1 MTLTVWTVG
10 HSTRPLPDFLEV
22 LAAYRIELVADV
34 RRFPGS
40 RSQPQYQQPALESA
54 LHQAGIGYIWL
65 PDLGGR
71 RRPVPHASNTTWRHP
86 AFRGYADHLVGEEF
100 AAGLFELLTL
110 AWGLRTAVM
119 CAEVLWWRC
128 HRRMIA
134 DVLVSLGGRV
144 IHIMDAKTAQTHRL
158 GAPAHLVRGV
168 VSYLPQDRPQEK
180 RLRRRR
186 EIAPG
191 LQPPEQQVVVQQS
204 PLRPQGIE

>member
-40 RSQPQYQQPALESA
+40 RSQPQYQQPILEST
-54 LHQAGIGYIWL
+54 LHGAGIDYIWL

-71 RRPVPHASNTTWRHP
+71 RQPASDTPNTSWRHP
-86 AFRGYADHLVGEEF
+86 SFRGYADHMAGEEF
-100 AAGLFELLTL
+100 AAGLSELLTL

-119 CAEVLWWRC
+119 CAEILWWRC

-134 DVLVSLGGRV
+134 DVLVSLGSRV
-144 IHIMDAKTAQTHRL
+144 IHVLDATTAQTHRVT
-158 GAPAHLVRGV
+158 APARLVRGV
-168 VSYLPQDRPQEK
+168 LSYLPED
-180 RLRRRR
+180 
-186 EIAPG
+186 
-191 LQPPEQQVVVQQS
+191 
-204 PLRPQGIE
+204 

>member
-10 HSTRPLPDFLEV
+10 HSTRPLPDFLAV

-40 RSQPQYQQPALESA
+40 RSQPQHQQPALESA

-71 RRPVPHASNTTWRHP
+71 RRPVPDSPNTAWRHP
-86 AFRGYADHLVGEEF
+86 AFRGYADHLAGEEF
-100 AAGLFELLTL
+100 AAGLFELLAL

-119 CAEVLWWRC
+119 CAEILWWRC

-134 DVLVSLGGRV
+134 DVLVSLGARV
-144 IHIMDAKTAQTHRL
+144 IHIMDAETAQPHRL
-158 GAPAHLVRGV
+158 RAPAGLVGGV
-168 VSYLPQDRPQEK
+168 LSYLPEDQLEEK
-180 RLRRRR
+180 RLRRRK
-186 EIAPG
+186 EIPPG
-191 LQPPEQQVVVQQS
+191 FQPPEQQVVVQHS
-204 PLRPQGIE
+204 PLRTQGVE